1 MPQAQVAK
9 LRLAGSH
16 AKRLP
21 AAGAKATGG
30 DESERNSFIKILSGF
45 APAGGG
51 GELVGRAGGL
61 CHAHYTP
68 PHPTPLWM
76 EARRSP
82 RGSGRA
88 TTDDDE
94 GPRRFL
100 CVKSA
105 GLTAGLRCSGPQ
117 PPVLEGVLQPGE
129 SVLALET
136 ALEPSSGQERVRT
149 DRGWASLE
157 NRLGDQLLVPV
168 HSSPSSRAS
177 DRGSPAPGSSRT
189 PLSQLSS
196 PMTLGRA
203 DSSSM
208 RGGAEPAR
216 SSPLLQRVPS
226 AAPRAHR
233 RYEAVGS
240 SPIARPRAG
249 RSHVRVERTE
259 SPRARERARA
269 APAAAPAAAWAAHP
283 SDALL
288 HVPPDGGGWLEHR
301 FAAAVA
307 TTAQTSDSE
316 TEEEDGSDSEAA
328 ELGRPETTVGG
339 QIPATVD
346 FEAEANRR
354 FVGSDAFHAMAAPR
368 GASLEPEPEPE
379 PDPQPQP
386 EPQALSSSTTGSS
399 AALELEQLLRNHF
412 SPTGPGPTPEAIL
425 SSLAAAGVAD
435 VASLGVALQR
445 RPEELRQAGLKLGS
459 VRKLEAALSRRRT
472 GR

>member
-1 MPQAQVAK
+1 
-9 LRLAGSH
+9 
-16 AKRLP
+16 
-21 AAGAKATGG
+21 
-30 DESERNSFIKILSGF
+30 
-45 APAGGG
+45 
-51 GELVGRAGGL
+51 
-61 CHAHYTP
+61 
-68 PHPTPLWM
+68 M

-129 SVLALET
+129 SVVALET

-189 PLSQLSS
+189 PLTVSGS